1 VVLTQKIVRVEPARQ
16 HDVVLRDGGAAANA
30 QTARTRKR

>member
-1 VVLTQKIVRVEPARQ
+1 VRVVPARKRIE

-30 QTARTRKR
+30 QTTRTRKR